1 MENPRDHGETGGL
14 TIRAGGLGSG
24 AATMANVASSRER
37 RIVVAV
43 DESEE
48 SLSALR
54 WCLRNLVRPA
64 PGDGS
69 GAKDTFVLLYARPS
83 PPVYSAVNGTE
94 NGREH
99 HVFGTQEDFVPDL
112 QVRET
117 GRSFSEDVTTAVD
130 MYGRDLAD
138 SVTEKARNICKDYGN
153 VKVDVKIS
161 VGDAREVICQMVDK
175 LGADLLVMG
184 SHGYGFIKRALLGSV
199 SDHCARNAK
208 CPVLI
213 VKHREA

>member
-1 MENPRDHGETGGL
+1 
-14 TIRAGGLGSG
+14 
-24 AATMANVASSRER
+24 MANVASSRER

-83 PPVYSAVNGTE
+83 PPVYSAVNG
-94 NGREH
+94 
-99 HVFGTQEDFVPDL
+99 
-112 QVRET
+112 T